1 MMLLMAQMGPMHWWW
16 LKEGFRCLVF
26 CFSDAIGI
34 GLKKVE
40 GAGKDISA
48 SSPDCYFLE
57 GNQGHWL
64 SIWFV
69 YSLPCRREEI
79 QADDSLPQLFA
90 RYKLLGCSMHHGRFR
105 PHHFMY
111 YNFPCRFLGTF
122 VLCLLT
128 YHGPCILPLPLPS
141 RFVFS

>member
-79 QADDSLPQLFA
+79 QADDSLPRLFA
-90 RYKLLGCSMHHGRFR
+90 RYKLLGCSMHPWPFPTSSLHVLQFSVSFPRDFR
-105 PHHFMY
+105 A
-111 YNFPCRFLGTF
+111 
-122 VLCLLT
+122 LLADLSWT
-128 YHGPCILPLPLPS
+128 LYTS
-141 RFVFS
+141 SSSSFSIRV